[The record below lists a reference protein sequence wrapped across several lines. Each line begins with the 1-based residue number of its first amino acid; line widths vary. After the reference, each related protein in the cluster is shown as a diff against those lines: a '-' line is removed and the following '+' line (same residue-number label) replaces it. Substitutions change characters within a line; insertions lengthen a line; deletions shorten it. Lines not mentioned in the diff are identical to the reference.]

1 MNAMTD
7 TDPIRVVLVSGVSG
21 AGKTTALKLLED
33 IGYEAVDN
41 LPLSL
46 LRRLTFAGDDS
57 AAGSPRRALAVGID
71 TRTRDFQA
79 DRLAE
84 LVAELKQRPDLAVQL
99 LFFDCDDDV
108 LLKRFTATRRRH
120 PLAGDRPVSDGI
132 VAERR
137 LMAPLKRAAD
147 LVLDTT
153 TLSLP
158 DLRQILS
165 QQFALDDEPGLGIMV
180 VSFSYRHGLPREAD
194 LVFDVRFLRNP
205 HYEEALRPFTGE
217 NPAVADYVRADPGF
231 DDFFARLS
239 GMVNSLLPR
248 YAAEGKRY
256 LTIGIGCTGGRHR
269 SVVVAEALA
278 NALREAG
285 QHVEIRHRDR
295 HLPSGEPAR
304 A

>member
-1 MNAMTD
+1 MTEA
-7 TDPIRVVLVSGVSG
+7 DPIRVVLVSGLSG

-33 IGYEAVDN
+33 MGYEAVDN

-46 LRRLTFAGDDS
+46 LRRLTFPGEETVS
-57 AAGSPRRALAVGID
+57 GPQRRALAVGVD

-79 DRLAE
+79 DRLAD
-84 LVAELKQRPDLAVQL
+84 LIAELKQRPDLAVQL

-132 VAERR
+132 AAERR

-153 TLSLP
+153 AVSLP
-158 DLRQILS
+158 DLRPALS
-165 QQFALDDEPGLGIMV
+165 AQFALDDEPGLSIMV
-180 VSFSYRHGLPREAD
+180 VSFSYRLGLPREAD

-205 HYEEALRPFTGE
+205 HYDDALRPLTGE
-217 NPAVADYVRADPGF
+217 TPAVADYVRADPGF
-231 DDFFARLS
+231 GEFFHRLS
-239 GMVNSLLPR
+239 GLVGGLLPR

-269 SVVVAEALA
+269 SVVVAEALG
-278 NALREAG
+278 NALRETG

-295 HLPSGEPAR
+295 HLPSAEPTR